1 MSWEDAMAGKYAVPQ
16 EIRAMKPRGTMVK
29 KIPGGYYV
37 YEYKSVRDEDGRR
50 RTRMGRCIGKI
61 DQALGFVPNSNA
73 LADEEVT
80 CLDFGEWAVA
90 EANSRGV
97 WDLLLEHFNPSDAER
112 IYVAALVHFVEGFT
126 YMRDLARFHEM
137 SVLSLRH
144 PGLRMGYDAMRGLY
158 EDLGRRQ
165 GPVLAFEQAL
175 VDRSSGLVAI
185 DGHVVGAGSR
195 ENGLAAKG
203 YKFAKLGE
211 PQTSLLMAFDASTN
225 APLLSRMYEGA
236 ALDRVDVADLLAQ
249 ARFEGVI
256 FVVDRGFYSEG
267 NVELLTRAGN
277 HYVVPLS
284 KGLKACRE
292 AVSSLEM
299 QGRFVWQRGSK
310 ATVVEYKEDDVR
322 GRRVLTYRDLSES
335 AAMQAN
341 YLRHMGRGDR
351 AYTQGRF
358 DELAPLMGVTVLQTS
373 LPASERDAESV
384 YGLYKQRWS
393 VETYFDYFK
402 NGQDA
407 RSLCQQDF
415 HKVQGLAFVM
425 LVSGLIHREVADAV
439 AASGLGMSVGDVLM
453 DARMVKAARRNGAWV
468 AVNCKKKRVKA
479 FEALNTTLEIVPSL
493 GRPT

>member
-1 MSWEDAMAGKYAVPQ
+1 MAGEYAVPQ
-16 EIRAMKPRGTMVK
+16 EIRAMKPKGTMVK

-37 YEYKSVRDEDGRR
+37 YEYRSVRDPDGRR

-61 DQALGFVPNSNA
+61 DPALGFVPNSNS

-90 EANSRGV
+90 EANSHRTLA
-97 WDLLLEHFNPSDAER
+97 LLREFFSPADAER
-112 IYVAALVHFVEGFT
+112 IYVAALINFVQGFT
-126 YMRDLARFHEM
+126 YMKDLARFLEM

-144 PGLRMGYDAMRGLY
+144 PGLRMGYDAMSSLY

-165 GPVLAFEQAL
+165 GPVLAMEQAL

-185 DGHVVGAGSR
+185 DGHVVGSGSR

-203 YKFAKLGE
+203 YKFARLGE
-211 PQTSLLMAFDASTN
+211 PQMNLLMAFDAETDL
-225 APLLSRMYEGA
+225 PLLSRMYEGA

-256 FVVDRGFYSEG
+256 FVVDRGFYSEE
-267 NVELLTRAGN
+267 NVGLLTERGN

-284 KGLKACRE
+284 KGLSACRE

-299 QGRFVWQRGSK
+299 GGRFVWQRGSK
-310 ATVVEYKEDDVR
+310 ATVVEYKEQEVS
-322 GRRVLTYRDLSES
+322 GRRVLTYRDMSES
-335 AAMQAN
+335 AAEQAN
-341 YLRHMGRGDR
+341 YLRHMERGDK
-351 AYTQGRF
+351 AYTQERF

-373 LPASERDAESV
+373 LPASERDAEAV
-384 YGLYKQRWS
+384 YGLYKRRWS

-407 RSLCQQDF
+407 RGLCQQDF
-415 HKVQGLAFVM
+415 HRVQGLAFVM

-439 AASGLGMSVGDVLM
+439 AASGVGMSVGDVLM
-453 DARMVKAARRNGAWV
+453 DARMVKAARRNGSWV
-468 AVNCKKKRVKA
+468 AVNCKKKRVAMLDALHTSLEVAPKA
-479 FEALNTTLEIVPSL
+479 V
-493 GRPT
+493 

>member
-1 MSWEDAMAGKYAVPQ
+1 
-16 EIRAMKPRGTMVK
+16 
-29 KIPGGYYV
+29 
-37 YEYKSVRDEDGRR
+37 
-50 RTRMGRCIGKI
+50 
-61 DQALGFVPNSNA
+61 
-73 LADEEVT
+73 
-80 CLDFGEWAVA
+80 
-90 EANSRGV
+90 
-97 WDLLLEHFNPSDAER
+97 
-112 IYVAALVHFVEGFT
+112 
-126 YMRDLARFHEM
+126 M

-211 PQTSLLMAFDASTN
+211 PQMNLLMAFDASTN

-341 YLRHMGRGDR
+341 YLRHLGRGDR
-351 AYTQGRF
+351 AYTQERF

-373 LPASERDAESV
+373 LPASERDAEAV
-384 YGLYKQRWS
+384 YGLYRRRLGRGDLLRLLQERPGRALALPAGLPQGPGAG
-393 VETYFDYFK
+393 VR
-402 NGQDA
+402 DA
-407 RSLCQQDF
+407 RLGPHPPRGRRRRRRLGPGHVGRRRAHGREDG
-415 HKVQGLAFVM
+415 QGRQA
-425 LVSGLIHREVADAV
+425 E
-439 AASGLGMSVGDVLM
+439 
-453 DARMVKAARRNGAWV
+453 RR
-468 AVNCKKKRVKA
+468 
-479 FEALNTTLEIVPSL
+479 L
-493 GRPT
+493 GRRQLQEEARQGVRGAQHHPRDCSESRATYLENPIVVTKLTFLFSA

>member
-1 MSWEDAMAGKYAVPQ
+1 MAGKYAVPE
-16 EIRAMKPRGTMVK
+16 EIRAMKPKGTMVK
-29 KIPGGYYV
+29 RIPGGYYV
-37 YEYKSVRDEDGRR
+37 YEYKTVRDEDGKR
-50 RTRMGRCIGKI
+50 RTKMGRCIGKI
-61 DQALGFVPNSNA
+61 DPALGFVPNSNA
-73 LADEEVT
+73 LAEEEVT

-90 EANSRGV
+90 EANSRGT
-97 WDLLLEHFNPSDAER
+97 WELLLEHFNPADAER
-112 IYVAALVHFVEGFT
+112 IYVAALIHFVQGFT
-126 YMRDLARFHEM
+126 YMRDLARFVEM

-144 PGLRMGYDAMRGLY
+144 PGLRMGYDAMSGLY

-185 DGHVVGAGSR
+185 DGHVVGSGSR
-195 ENGLAAKG
+195 DNGLAEKG

-211 PQTSLLMAFDASTN
+211 PQMNLLMALDANSDT
-225 APLLSRMYEGA
+225 PLLSRMYEGA
-236 ALDRVDVADLLAQ
+236 AMDKVDVADLLAQ

-256 FVVDRGFYSEG
+256 FVVDRGFYSEENIG
-267 NVELLTRAGN
+267 LFTERGN

-284 KGLKACRE
+284 KGLRACRE

-310 ATVVEYKEDDVR
+310 ATVVEYKDEEIG

-341 YLRHMGRGDR
+341 YLRHMGSGDR
-351 AYTQGRF
+351 SYTQERY

-373 LPASERDAESV
+373 LPADDRDAESV
-384 YGLYKQRWS
+384 YGLYKRRWS

-407 RSLCQQDF
+407 RTLCQQDF

-439 AASGLGMSVGDVLM
+439 ASSGLGTSVGDALM
-453 DARMVKAARRNGAWV
+453 DARMVKAAKRNGAWV

-479 FEALNTTLEIVPSL
+479 LDALNTTLDVIPKF
-493 GRPT
+493 G

>member
-1 MSWEDAMAGKYAVPQ
+1 MAGKYAVPQ

-37 YEYKSVRDEDGRR
+37 YEYRTVRDEDGRR
-50 RTRMGRCIGKI
+50 RTKMGRCIGKI
-61 DQALGFVPNSNA
+61 DPALGFVPNSNA

-90 EANSRGV
+90 ESNSRGV
-97 WDLLLEHFNPSDAER
+97 WGLLLEHFNPSDAER
-112 IYVAALVHFVEGFT
+112 IYAAALIHFVQGFT
-126 YMRDLARFHEM
+126 YMKDLARFAEM

-144 PGLRMGYDAMRGLY
+144 PGLRMGYDAMSGLY

-165 GPVLAFEQAL
+165 GPVLAMEQAL
-175 VDRSSGLVAI
+175 LDRSSGLVAI
-185 DGHVVGAGSR
+185 DGHVVGTGSR

-211 PQTSLLMAFDASTN
+211 PQMNLLMAFDAQTDL
-225 APLLSRMYEGA
+225 PLLSRMYEGA
-236 ALDRVDVADLLAQ
+236 ALDRADVADLLAQ
-249 ARFEGVI
+249 ARFQDVV

-267 NVELLTRAGN
+267 NVGLLTQGGN

-284 KGLKACRE
+284 KGLRACKQ

-299 QGRFVWQRGSK
+299 GGRFVWQRGQK
-310 ATVVEYKEDDVR
+310 ASVVEFKDEEIG

-335 AAMQAN
+335 AMEQAN
-341 YLRHMGRGDR
+341 YLRHMERGDR
-351 AYTQGRF
+351 AYTRERF
-358 DELAPLMGVTVLQTS
+358 EELAPLMGVTVLQTS
-373 LPASERDAESV
+373 LPAGDRDAEAV
-384 YGLYKQRWS
+384 YGLYKRRWS

-407 RSLCQQDF
+407 RGLCQQDF
-415 HKVQGLAFVM
+415 HRVQGLAFVM

-439 AASGLGMSVGDVLM
+439 AASGVGMTVGDVLA
-453 DARMVKAARRNGAWV
+453 DARMVKACRRSGAWV
-468 AVNCKKKRVKA
+468 AVNCKKKRVA
-479 FEALNTTLEIVPSL
+479 MLEALNTSLEVVPKL
-493 GRPT
+493 G